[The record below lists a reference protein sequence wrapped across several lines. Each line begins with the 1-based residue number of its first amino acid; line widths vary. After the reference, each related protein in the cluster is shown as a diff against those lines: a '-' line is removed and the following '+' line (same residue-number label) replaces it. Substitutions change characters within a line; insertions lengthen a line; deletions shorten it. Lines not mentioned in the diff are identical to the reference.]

1 MKLQILVPQYNETKK
16 DIEPLLDSLK
26 IQQNIDFNE
35 LGVIIVND
43 GSNIF
48 LDEEWLTSYPFK
60 IEYYKDEH
68 KGVSATRNAALDRAT
83 ADYVMFCDADDM
95 FYNACGLW
103 IVFREISMGGF
114 NALISVFIEETRNPE
129 TNEEIYV
136 NHEMDSTFVHGK
148 VYRRQ
153 YLIDEEIRFNPELTI
168 HEDSYFNFLAQHISS
183 GDNVKI
189 CMSPFY
195 LWRWRDNSVCRHDE
209 KYILKTYNNMLDS
222 STALVKE
229 LLSRKKKALAEEVV
243 TGMIM
248 DAYFTMNKDEWINQ
262 ENKEYRDKTEKR
274 FKEYYLKFKKLFD
287 EIDKQKKTQIIMGI
301 KNRMYM
307 EGLVMESI
315 TFDDWIKEVMKW

>member
-1 MKLQILVPQYNETKK
+1 
-16 DIEPLLDSLK
+16 
-26 IQQNIDFNE
+26 
-35 LGVIIVND
+35 
-43 GSNIF
+43 
-48 LDEEWLTSYPFK
+48 
-60 IEYYKDEH
+60 
-68 KGVSATRNAALDRAT
+68 
-83 ADYVMFCDADDM
+83 
-95 FYNACGLW
+95 
-103 IVFREISMGGF
+103 
-114 NALISVFIEETRNPE
+114 
-129 TNEEIYV
+129 
-136 NHEMDSTFVHGK
+136 
-148 VYRRQ
+148 
-153 YLIDEEIRFNPELTI
+153 LTI

-287 EIDKQKKTQIIMGI
+287 EIDK
-301 KNRMYM
+301 
-307 EGLVMESI
+307 
-315 TFDDWIKEVMKW
+315 